1 MFPSRRC
8 LPLLLLVVPTLG
20 AASAAMA
27 QRSPRVSPE
36 VRAQAAETA
45 RGREERTHR
54 DNALSDSVRRI
65 ERTTRGQVLSA
76 EQVPFD
82 GRNVNRIKVLD
93 DRGRVRVYM
102 DDPEAQPDRR
112 REPPTRDNDD

>member
-1 MFPSRRC
+1 MFRLRRC
-8 LPLLLLVVPTLG
+8 LPPVLFVVLVLG
-20 AASAAMA
+20 ATSTAMA
-27 QRSPRVSPE
+27 QRAPRPLPE
-36 VRAQAAETA
+36 VGLPAAETA
-45 RGREERTHR
+45 RGRDERARR

-82 GRNVNRIKVLD
+82 GRNVNRIKVVD

-102 DDPEAQPDRR
+102 DDPEVEADRR
-112 REPPTRDNDD
+112 REPPTRDDDD